1 MIRILMVEDSAADA
15 ELISRVLRDAKLD
28 FTVTRTATEAA
39 FRQEL
44 LVQVPD
50 VILADYDVPGF
61 GGMDALDIANDLA
74 PETPF
79 IFVSGAISED
89 RAVAVLRKGA
99 VDYILKDRPQRLP
112 SAIERAIAERRER
125 QTRRRMQESLR
136 TTEQRFHL
144 AVQATRDVI
153 WDLDLDT
160 KRVWV
165 NDAMRSEWGH
175 DVGNEVTQAWFYEHV
190 HPDDREHTRRQI
202 RAMLEGG
209 ENRAVMRYRF
219 RRSSNDYGHVFDRG
233 MVVRGSDGKPS
244 RVIGAMQDV
253 TEQQLAITALA
264 EAQHIAKLG
273 SWSYKTRGDRVVW
286 SEETYRIFG
295 VEPETK
301 MTYESYLALIHPDD
315 RSFVEERVSAA
326 PRNGHIEFEHR
337 VARPDGSVRW
347 VLCRLAVTDEND
359 GSLFGTVQDL
369 TEWKRLHEQIE
380 QANRIATLGRVVATI
395 GHEFN
400 NVLMG
405 MQPFAELIRRMST
418 EPKITAAA
426 AQILNGVT
434 RARAMTSDI
443 LRMTQI
449 PQPKLQTVDLA
460 PWLETIAPEIEVLAG
475 SRVRVEIEVPAPGTA
490 MVRCDPTQLQQVI
503 TNLAT
508 NARDAMPQ
516 GGTLTIRTV
525 AGDQDRVCIDVADT
539 GAGIPADAL
548 PRIFEPLFTT
558 KASGTGIGL
567 SVVQQV
573 ITRAGGSITV
583 DSVVGSG
590 TVFHIELLKAEP
602 VTPHAA

>member
-15 ELISRVLRDAKLD
+15 ELIARVLRDAKLD
-28 FTVTRTATEAA
+28 FTVSRTATEAA
-39 FRQEL
+39 FRREL
-44 LVQVPD
+44 LVLVPD
-50 VILADYDVPGF
+50 VILADYDIPGF

-79 IFVSGAISED
+79 IFVSGVISED

-125 QTRRRMQESLR
+125 QTRRRIQESLR

-165 NDAMRSEWGH
+165 NDAMLSEWGH
-175 DVGNEVTQAWFYEHV
+175 DVGNEVAQTWFHEHV
-190 HPDDREHTRRQI
+190 HPDDRERVRQQFAAAI
-202 RAMLEGG
+202 ESG
-209 ENRAVMRYRF
+209 EDRTMVRYRF
-219 RRSSNDYGHVFDRG
+219 RRSSNEYGHVFDRG
-233 MVVRGSDGKPS
+233 IVVRGSDGKPI
-244 RVIGAMQDV
+244 RMIGAMQDI
-253 TEQQLAITALA
+253 TEQHQALTALA
-264 EAQHIAKLG
+264 EAQHLAKLG
-273 SWSYKTRGDRVVW
+273 SWSYKKRTDRIVW

-295 VEPETK
+295 VEPGAK
-301 MTYESYLALIHPDD
+301 MTYESYVALIHPDD
-315 RSFVEERVSAA
+315 RAHVQERIGAA
-326 PRNGHIEFEHR
+326 PRDGHVEFEHR
-337 VARPDGSVRW
+337 VARADGAARW
-347 VLCRLAVTDEND
+347 VLCRLAATDEDD
-359 GSLFGTVQDL
+359 GSLFGTVQDM
-369 TEWKRLHEQIE
+369 TDWKRLHEQID

-405 MQPFAELIRRMST
+405 MQPFAELIKRTAT
-418 EPKITAAA
+418 EPKITSAA
-426 AQILNGVT
+426 AQILNGVA
-434 RARAMTSDI
+434 RARATTGDI

-449 PQPKLQTVDLA
+449 PEPVLQTVDLA

-475 SRVRVEIEVPAPGTA
+475 SRVHVEIEVPEPGTTL
-490 MVRCDPTQLQQVI
+490 VRCDPAQLQQVI

-508 NARDAMPQ
+508 NARDAMPK
-516 GGTLTIRTV
+516 GGTLTIRPV
-525 AGDQDRVCIDVADT
+525 ECEHDRVCIDVADT
-539 GAGIPADAL
+539 GAGIPPDAL

-573 ITRAGGSITV
+573 ITRAGGSISV

-590 TVFHIELLKAEP
+590 TVFHIELSRA
-602 VTPHAA
+602 TAHAK